1 MWGIALFRL
10 LIAMHM
16 VSFHVMMLDWKE
28 HKWNGAKE
36 REKIVDDLLHS
47 TKRCQHTNWKNS
59 VADCKALVDDAY
71 YFLDPVVQAWESI
84 FVFPCFNFLLS
95 KTLSTFILLNNHTSI
110 VFSFPKISSFIVQHW
125 QPFRRCHRTFHKWD
139 CACVFMFFITLP
151 ILETPSYYFIISS

>member
-1 MWGIALFRL
+1 MIFCTARR
-10 LIAMHM
+10 
-16 VSFHVMMLDWKE
+16 
-28 HKWNGAKE
+28 GA
-36 REKIVDDLLHS
+36 S
-47 TKRCQHTNWKNS
+47 TRIEKNS

-125 QPFRRCHRTFHKWD
+125 QLFRRCHTEL
-139 CACVFMFFITLP
+139 FISGIVLAYLCFSLRCP
-151 ILETPSYYFIISS
+151 FLKRRPIISLFLHSNWTGYLYIFTSIICSFL